1 LSKLILGLFLMSFIY
16 RVEFLSRPYNLLIV
30 QLMGFSGDFGFIQ
43 TKMIIVSSIYAKKL
57 MCGYL
62 VD

>member
-1 LSKLILGLFLMSFIY
+1 
-16 RVEFLSRPYNLLIV
+16 
-30 QLMGFSGDFGFIQ
+30 MGFSGDFGFIQ